1 MIVLHIRLEIMF
13 VRRKKI
19 PRTFQGV
26 YILLENSFRSIVW
39 TVNGIPP
46 VTLFTHGAFWISAS
60 DALRYQKNIFRW
72 KVCAVPLK
80 RPIFHEF
87 CQKVAKFTRLSIF
100 PSHNICHLP
109 TSLHLRPISHIWW
122 WGDVLTILTVTR
134 WVTIYVTHIWKNS
147 QPVSVKSM
155 HVVKG
160 IISPWIS
167 IRKCADIVW

>member
-1 MIVLHIRLEIMF
+1 MF
-13 VRRKKI
+13 VHRKKYQGQFKEF
-19 PRTFQGV
+19 TFYWTTV
-26 YILLENSFRSIVW
+26 LLLGQYCELWIVFRQWPYSHMEHSEYQHQ
-39 TVNGIPP
+39 
-46 VTLFTHGAFWISAS
+46 THS
-60 DALRYQKNIFRW
+60 DIKRIFSRW
-72 KVCAVPLK
+72 KVCTVPLK